1 MIDPAHGWLAVAA
14 IFVLAGLVKGA
25 IGLGLPTIAMALLA
39 TIMAPAEA
47 AAMLIVPSAVTNVW
61 QFLSGRSPLPLVRRL
76 GTMMVGVCLGYALGA
91 GILVTA
97 SGDATV
103 PALGVAL
110 AASAVFAL
118 DRKRVVSGKC
128 ELVRVD
134 LVVRRRIQQKI

>member
-61 QFLSGRSPLPLVRRL
+61 QFLSGRSPLPLVRRP
-76 GTMMVGVCLGYALGA
+76 GTMTVGVFLEIGR
-91 GILVTA
+91 A
-97 SGDATV
+97 SGR
-103 PALGVAL
+103 
-110 AASAVFAL
+110 
-118 DRKRVVSGKC
+118 DRVCQYV
-128 ELVRVD
+128 
-134 LVVRRRIQQKI
+134 